1 MQQKVRESLRLSVRQ
16 SMRKLSAMEDI
27 KKLELNLGKSNP
39 MLAGKSNEMMHS
51 KMRSLNKPLQPRG
64 R

>member
-1 MQQKVRESLRLSVRQ
+1 
-16 SMRKLSAMEDI
+16 MRKLSAMEDI